1 MVRITYVFYAR
12 RDYLSYYMT
21 GDRQVKGMH
30 DTDDKNT
37 EHTQNINKLLVEREI
52 ISREGCVL
60 CV

>member
-1 MVRITYVFYAR
+1 
-12 RDYLSYYMT
+12 MT

-52 ISREGCVL
+52 ISSEGCVL